1 MEKFTIF
8 TEPVYG
14 DSVARSSDL
23 EWDINFKGFSD
34 NIEYDLTKLED
45 RFQDWS
51 RKDLTTYNGKR
62 SPQRSKEK
70 DIELAVATTLAM
82 RDKLRFL
89 PQGFNWKKA
98 KSFSIGN
105 NEYINETIESID
117 IPTGYKFTID
127 PKVEYEELEIIKNA
141 YGVDDE
147 GNYQLLFIYK
157 PKKKSMNITEKE
169 KKGLQAVIDSPD
181 IPNDIVGYAKR
192 LLTKEEKVMPQE
204 EKTYNSKLDM
214 LFRVLDNKYN
224 NQGYTLKELYDETI
238 SMQGS
243 KDGALIFSEFVKR
256 KKDSGDKR
264 FIDEFN
270 KTSFVENINTSKP
283 QEEVDKSTVNLK
295 KDNLEKINIE
305 NVLDNIKKGD
315 TIKLSYDSSISKYN
329 EANLKVRSRSTVKKG
344 KVNETEKIT
353 FDNIKN
359 PTGVKFYAYKRKGSI
374 RWTFAIGDLAISNVK
389 IEQEKVAETKKETKQ
404 TKENPITKKI
414 KAFELLLTMATGSK
428 KEMIEKKIKAFK
440 LIENL

>member
-204 EKTYNSKLDM
+204 E
-214 LFRVLDNKYN
+214 
-224 NQGYTLKELYDETI
+224 
-238 SMQGS
+238 
-243 KDGALIFSEFVKR
+243 
-256 KKDSGDKR
+256 
-264 FIDEFN
+264 
-270 KTSFVENINTSKP
+270 
-283 QEEVDKSTVNLK
+283 VDKSTVNLK
-295 KDNLEKINIE
+295 KDNLEKVNTN
-305 NVLDNIKKGD
+305 NVLDSIKKGD
-315 TIKLSYDSSISKYN
+315 TIKISYDSGIRRNN
-329 EANLKVRSRSTVKKG
+329 ESELKVRSRSTLQKG
-344 KVNETEKIT
+344 KLRETEKIT
-353 FDNIKN
+353 FDNIQN

-389 IEQEKVAETKKETKQ
+389 IEQQKVAETKKETKQ

-414 KAFELLLTMATGSK
+414 KAFELLLTMATGSQ
-428 KEMIEKKIKAFK
+428 KELIEKKIKAFK